1 MTGVDIFVTVLGV
14 LLVLAGLAGTLLPI
28 LPSTPF
34 VFLGLWLVAWADD
47 YAHVGPF
54 VLWILA
60 GLTVLTLVLDFVAG
74 VLGAKRVAASRAALV
89 GAGLGSVVGIFGGFL
104 GVILGPFLGAAL
116 GELYARRD
124 MLRAGKVALA
134 TWIGML
140 LGSLAKVALAIVMV
154 GVFLV
159 AWIF

>member
-1 MTGVDIFVTVLGV
+1 
-14 LLVLAGLAGTLLPI
+14 
-28 LPSTPF
+28 
-34 VFLGLWLVAWADD
+34 
-47 YAHVGPF
+47 AHVGPL

-89 GAGLGSVVGIFGGFL
+89 GVGLGSVVGIFGGFF
-104 GVILGPFLGAAL
+104 GVILGPLLGAAL

-134 TWIGML
+134 TWLGML
-140 LGSLAKVALAIVMV
+140 LGALAKVGLAIVMV

>member
-1 MTGVDIFVTVLGV
+1 MTGADIFLTVLGV
-14 LLVLAGLAGTLLPI
+14 LLVLAGLVGTLLPI

-34 VFLGLWLVAWADD
+34 VFLGLWLIAWVDD
-47 YAHVGPF
+47 YAHVGPL

-74 VLGAKRVAASRAALV
+74 ILGAERVAASRAALV
-89 GAGLGSVVGIFGGFL
+89 GAALGSVVGIFGGFL
-104 GVILGPFLGAAL
+104 GVILGPLLGAAL
-116 GELYARRD
+116 GELYARSD
-124 MLRAGKVALA
+124 MIRAGKVALA

-140 LGSLAKVALAIVMV
+140 LGALAKVAIAIVMV
-154 GVFLV
+154 GIFLV

>member
-1 MTGVDIFVTVLGV
+1 MTGVDIFLIAVGVVLVV
-14 LLVLAGLAGTLLPI
+14 LGLAGTLLPI

-34 VFLGLWLVAWADD
+34 IFLGFWLIAWADD
-47 YAHVGPF
+47 YAHVGPV
-54 VLWILA
+54 VLWVLA
-60 GLTVLTLVLDFVAG
+60 GLTILTLVLDFVAG
-74 VLGAKRVAASRAALV
+74 VLGAQRVAASRAALV
-89 GAGLGSVVGIFGGFL
+89 GAALGSILGIFGGFF
-104 GVILGPFLGAAL
+104 GVVLGPLVGAAL
-116 GELYARRD
+116 GELYARSD
-124 MLRAGKVALA
+124 MIRAGKVALA